1 MGPFV
6 RNVLSSAVISVVAGL
21 MQAFVFSTLSI
32 NLVIIGTIMPLVPGT
47 AITNAIR
54 DTLQGDYM
62 SGGAKALEAFVIALS
77 IALGVAIGLILIGV
91 QSFD

>member
-1 MGPFV
+1 
-6 RNVLSSAVISVVAGL
+6 
-21 MQAFVFSTLSI
+21 MQAFIFPTLNI
-32 NLVIIGTIMPLVPGT
+32 NLVITGTIMPLVPGT

-77 IALGVAIGLILIGV
+77 IAIGVAIGLVVIGGAL
-91 QSFD
+91 FD